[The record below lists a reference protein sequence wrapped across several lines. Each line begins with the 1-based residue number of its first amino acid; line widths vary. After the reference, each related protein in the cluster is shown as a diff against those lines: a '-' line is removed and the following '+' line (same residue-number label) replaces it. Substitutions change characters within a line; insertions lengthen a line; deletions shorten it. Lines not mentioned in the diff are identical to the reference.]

1 MAAPRLTIKLN
12 ATNLVLGVAFVFV
25 SLALF
30 TWLLPMVLPPG
41 AVYTIAGAAI
51 GILFWFLFMLSRQ
64 SAE

>member
-1 MAAPRLTIKLN
+1 MAAPRLSVKLTT
-12 ATNLVLGVAFVFV
+12 TNLMIGVAFVFV
-25 SLALF
+25 ALALF
-30 TWLLPMVLPPG
+30 TWLLPMVLPPS